1 MTTGIAR
8 LVSDEVTTDDHR
20 YSPFGGVLSKITVA
34 ELWYIT
40 RLVCQVR
47 LLPVVAGT
55 AHLASVKRTDGDC
68 RYNPLCVSDE
78 ITVDDCRYVTR
89 LAIHLPVIAGTIN
102 LV

>member
-47 LLPVVAGT
+47 LLLVTVGITQLVRQVIFLSAT
-55 AHLASVKRTDGDC
+55 ACITHLV
-68 RYNPLCVSDE
+68 
-78 ITVDDCRYVTR
+78 
-89 LAIHLPVIAGTIN
+89 
-102 LV
+102 